1 MTEDLR
7 FDEAFEVDFPA
18 PNLEVVSFSAAGPS
32 VVSLS
37 GSTAKPSVVSG
48 SAVGPVGD
56 WRGTGV

>member
-7 FDEAFEVDFPA
+7 FDEVFEVDFP
-18 PNLEVVSFSAAGPS
+18 GPS

-37 GSTAKPSVVSG
+37 GSTAKHSVVSG
-48 SAVGPVGD
+48 SAVGSIGD